1 MTDYTVQLER
11 KLKEIDAHID
21 RLKELYE
28 AGDIDEKVR
37 LLSELNQLRLMHDDL
52 VERVETAKQEGSD
65 QWSALHESFREE
77 ADSLHDTVA
86 KWLTKLG

>member
-77 ADSLHDTVA
+77 ADALHDTVA